1 MRNLLIDM
9 IDFICGI
16 LAVVVFVVSFVTMQF
31 TGHVFILGVLVSLGL
46 LTFVLRDH
54 CVLWKYIHELFEEEQ
69 S

>member
-1 MRNLLIDM
+1 MRNLLTDV

-31 TGHVFILGVLVSLGL
+31 TGHVFVLGVLVSLGL

-54 CVLWKYIHELFEEEQ
+54 CVLWEWFEEE
-69 S
+69 